1 MLYLVLLTYLRPPQQ
16 HEDVLHANEDGCGKG
31 LGQAVQSWNIEDSDK
46 RLPIGNVPIAAL
58 ETSLTSPEIQIS

>member
-1 MLYLVLLTYLRPPQQ
+1 MHIALLTYLRPQ
-16 HEDVLHANEDGCGKG
+16 HEDGLHANEDGCGKG